1 MEYNPMEETILS
13 AAFEVVDR
21 ETLAGTRMRLIAE
34 EAGVV
39 QSNLHYYF
47 KTKRDLLL
55 ALLRYIQKNFSEKR
69 EAVLAQRSDD
79 LKDKLSGFF
88 EQKKQIIQDEPQYD
102 RTQFDYWCMGRV
114 DTEINEEFYQSYQ
127 IWRKHIAET
136 VRLYDPAVEPEEAD
150 LLAHVMVSMMM
161 GESLQVLNSKLAVDL
176 DLYATLCC
184 DMLMEYLRPTPS
196 SVQTS

>member
-1 MEYNPMEETILS
+1 MEYNPMEETILA

-21 ETLAGTRMRLIAE
+21 ETLNGTRMRLIAE

-69 EAVLAQRSDD
+69 EAVLNQHSNTLA
-79 LKDKLSGFF
+79 DKLSGFF
-88 EQKKQIIQDEPQYD
+88 EQKKQIIEEEPQYD

-114 DTEINEEFYQSYQ
+114 DPEINEEFYQSYE

-136 VRLYDPAVEPEEAD
+136 IRLYDPAVEAETAA
-150 LLAHVMVSMMM
+150 LLAHIMVSMMM
-161 GESLQVLNSKLAVDL
+161 GESLQVLNSKLTVDL
-176 DLYATLCC
+176 DLYVSLCC
-184 DMLMEYLRPTPS
+184 DMLMEYLHTAPS
-196 SVQTS
+196 TVQA

>member
-1 MEYNPMEETILS
+1 MDYNPMEETILS
-13 AAFEVVDR
+13 AAFDVVDR
-21 ETLAGTRMRLIAE
+21 ETLNGTRMRLIAE

-69 EAVLAQRSDD
+69 EAVLSQHSDD

-88 EQKKQIIQDEPQYD
+88 EQKNQIIREEPQYD

-114 DTEINEEFYQSYQ
+114 DPEINEEFYRSYQ
-127 IWRKHIAET
+127 IWREHIAE
-136 VRLYDPAVEPEEAD
+136 VICLYDPAVEEETAK

-161 GESLQVLNSKLAVDL
+161 GESLQVVNSKLTVDL
-176 DLYATLCC
+176 ELYASLCC
-184 DMLMEYLRPTPS
+184 DMLLHYLQQISPS
-196 SVQTS
+196 TQI

>member
-1 MEYNPMEETILS
+1 MEETILS

-69 EAVLAQRSDD
+69 DAVLAQRSND

-114 DTEINEEFYQSYQ
+114 DPEINEEFYQSYQ

-161 GESLQVLNSKLAVDL
+161 GESLQVLNSKLTVDL
-176 DLYATLCC
+176 ELYATLCC